1 MENKCTK
8 CGGEL
13 MAGRLTTGIHLLGF
27 TPLEDE
33 KKFRPR
39 SAKVFCDVC
48 LSCGSVENIRV
59 ENPETL
65 K

>member
-13 MAGRLTTGIHLLGF
+13 MAGRLTTGRYFLGF

-33 KKFRPR
+33 KSSDQDMQRFFATFVFR
-39 SAKVFCDVC
+39 AEAWKIFA
-48 LSCGSVENIRV
+48 LKIRK
-59 ENPETL
+59 L
-65 K
+65 